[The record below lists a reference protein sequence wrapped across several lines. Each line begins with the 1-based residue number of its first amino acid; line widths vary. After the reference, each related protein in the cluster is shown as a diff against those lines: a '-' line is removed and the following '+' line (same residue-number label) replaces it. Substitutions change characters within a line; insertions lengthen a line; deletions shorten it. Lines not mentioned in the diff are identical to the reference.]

1 LIAAPGGGY
10 SNRRMAKTTTSASYI
25 NPQQA
30 GGIESYVFADGEA
43 LGTRALLVN
52 TGGGLRYRIL
62 PDRGLDIDQAFF
74 NQHSLAFLTHKGV
87 IRPTRAFDRQGL
99 DWLKGFPGGLLTT
112 CGPLNIGPPTTDQG
126 ETLGLHGTHSHTAA
140 TIESIIQADPR
151 RGQNQMSVTAI
162 IRYGQFYGPNVELRR
177 TIAST
182 PGGNAIDVT
191 DDFVNPGNSEV
202 PHAWLLHI
210 NFGYPLVDAGAELC
224 FDATKVEPLDN
235 EPARARFGDLAKA
248 KKIPAPLDAHRG
260 ETSAVAYLF
269 PKSDKQGRATV
280 GIVNRK
286 LGVGVAIRYSTRE
299 FPRCGNWQHFGPAG
313 EYVTALEPMNGTI
326 AGRDKDREAGLL
338 DTLKPGARKT
348 YRYTIEVVSDRASLE
363 QIRALNG

>member
-1 LIAAPGGGY
+1 
-10 SNRRMAKTTTSASYI
+10 MAKATTPTSSYI

-30 GGIESYVFADGEA
+30 GGIESYLFADGEA
-43 LGTRALLVN
+43 CGDRALLVN
-52 TGGGLRYRIL
+52 TGGGLRYRLL

-74 NQHSLAFLTHKGV
+74 HQHSLAFLSHKGV
-87 IRPTRAFDRQGL
+87 TKPSRAYERHGL
-99 DWLKGFPGGLLTT
+99 DWLKGFPGGLLTS

-126 ETLGLHGTHSHTAA
+126 EALGLHGTHSNTAA
-140 TIESIIQADPR
+140 TIESIIQPDPR

-162 IRYGQFYGPNVELRR
+162 VRYGQFYGPNVELRR

-182 PGGNAIDVT
+182 LGGNAIVVT
-191 DDFVNPGNSEV
+191 DEFFNPGNTDA

-210 NFGYPLVDAGAELC
+210 NFGYPLVDDGAELC
-224 FDATKVEPLDN
+224 FDASVEPLDN
-235 EPARARFGDLAKA
+235 EPARARFGDLKKA
-248 KKIPAPLDAHRG
+248 KRIPAPLEAHRG

-299 FPRCGNWQHFGPAG
+299 FPRCGNWQHFGPGG

-326 AGRDKDREAGLL
+326 AGRDKDRESGDL
-338 DTLKPGARKT
+338 DFLKPNQRKT
-348 YRYTIEVVSDRASLE
+348 YRCTIEVVTDRAEIDAL
-363 QIRALNG
+363 RALNS

>member
-1 LIAAPGGGY
+1 
-10 SNRRMAKTTTSASYI
+10 MAQVTTSSNYI
-25 NPQQA
+25 NPRQA

-43 LGTRALLVN
+43 FGTRALLVN
-52 TGGGLRYRIL
+52 TGGGLRYRVL

-87 IRPTRAFDRQGL
+87 TRPSRSHERHGL
-99 DWLKGFPGGLLTT
+99 DWLKGFPGGLLTS

-126 ETLGLHGTHSHTAA
+126 EDLGLHGTHSNTAA
-140 TIESIIQADPR
+140 TIESIIQPDPR
-151 RGQNQMSVTAI
+151 RGQARMSITATV
-162 IRYGQFYGPNVELRR
+162 RYGQFYGPNVELRR

-182 PGGNAIDVT
+182 LGGNAIDVT
-191 DDFVNPGNSEV
+191 DEFFNPGNTEV

-224 FDATKVEPLDN
+224 FDAKVEPLDN
-235 EPARARFGDLAKA
+235 YPARARVRDLDKA
-248 KKIPAPLDAHRG
+248 KKIPAPLEAHRG

-269 PKSDKQGRATV
+269 PRADKQGRASV
-280 GIVNRK
+280 GIVNKR

-326 AGRDKDREAGLL
+326 AGRDKDRASGDL
-338 DTLKPGARKT
+338 DMLKSGERKT
-348 YRYTIEVVSDRASLE
+348 YRYTIEVATDRAGIDAL
-363 QIRALNG
+363 RALNAR